1 LNLNKVKLQV
11 FGYDNRTI
19 CSIKNTVLLEGTL
32 KEELF
37 RLGKYYDIYI
47 AGLLGNTRKF
57 KGINNTCIGRPVK
70 WSVFYLLFNKL
81 GLYLK
86 IIELFRQLFFL
97 IVLTGRLI

>member
-1 LNLNKVKLQV
+1 MNLNKVKLQV

-70 WSVFYLLFNKL
+70 WSVFLSVIQQTGALLENH
-81 GLYLK
+81 
-86 IIELFRQLFFL
+86 
-97 IVLTGRLI
+97 